1 MSNGRRFSV
10 FPVKTAHPRVKK
22 PDADKQLLPMEV
34 FLGSKTVK
42 SPLAKD
48 EETIAKRF
56 STCLNSRFLAR
67 SSSSFVNIETA
78 TQKTLV
84 S

>member
-1 MSNGRRFSV
+1 MAAGRRFSV
-10 FPVKTAHPRVKK
+10 FPVKTAHPRLKK
-22 PDADKQLLPMEV
+22 PEADKQLLPMEV

-56 STCLNSRFLAR
+56 SNCLHSRFLSRA
-67 SSSSFVNIETA
+67 STSFANIEAA
-78 TQKTLV
+78 TQNTLV